1 VREGS
6 HERKQEVILSV
17 FDPVRL
23 LECPNCK
30 ETIDASSEHC
40 RFCQAAIDP
49 VAAQAAADV
58 MAKVNQ
64 ACSDAS
70 FVKTTAWAILVAF
83 AFRFVPFVAGLGN
96 LAFLV
101 LLIAV
106 PAMSI
111 RWWVKFAGIT
121 TDDAEFRRAKRTV
134 AAIGIPITIVALAV
148 VLLFAFG
155 LTAIL
160 GRR

>member
-1 VREGS
+1 
-6 HERKQEVILSV
+6 LSV

-23 LECPNCK
+23 LQCPNCK
-30 ETIDASSEHC
+30 ETIDASSLQC
-40 RFCQAAIDP
+40 RFCLAPIDP

-70 FVKTTAWAILVAF
+70 FMKTAAGAILVAF
-83 AFRFVPFVAGLGN
+83 VFRFLPIVGGLGN

-106 PAMSI
+106 PAIAI
-111 RWWVKFAGIT
+111 RWWVKFSGIV
-121 TDDAEFRRAKRTV
+121 TDEADFRRAKKTV
-134 AAIGIPITIVALAV
+134 IAIGIPITVILVLVLA
-148 VLLFAFG
+148 LFAVG
-155 LTAIL
+155 VTSVL